1 MEPETPKANILIVDD
16 NSSNLLSI
24 KAILEN
30 DGYNLVEARSGAQ
43 ALKCLIDQE
52 FAVVLLDVVMPVMD
66 GFEVA
71 KIIRSREKTRTL
83 PIIFLT
89 GVSTDERSVFGG
101 YSVGAVDYLFTP
113 VVPEVLRTK
122 VSVFVDLFRKSEELK
137 RQAKALTEMERIAH
151 EKGADF

>member
-16 NSSNLLSI
+16 NSRNLLSI
-24 KAILEN
+24 NAILEN

-89 GVSTDERSVFGG
+89 GLSTDERSVFGG
-101 YSVGAVDYLFTP
+101 YSVGAVDYLLTP

-122 VSVFVDLFRKSEELK
+122 VSVFVDFFANLK
-137 RQAKALTEMERIAH
+137 RSSDKPKL
-151 EKGADF
+151 